1 MHRLLELFSG
11 TGSIGKAFL
20 REGWEVISVDI
31 DKKANPTHLA
41 NVLTWDYRQYPP
53 GYFDFVWASPPCT
66 QYSIARTCAQ
76 TPRDLEGS
84 DRIVERTQEIISYFD
99 CLWAME
105 NPFTGLLKSRPCMA
119 GMDRYL
125 KVVSYCKYGMPYRK
139 NTAIWSNLG
148 EYGFQ
153 SHFAT
158 SFRCANSGPTVR
170 HATRALHNRDRGRVE
185 THGTALANCTSSL
198 RAYATK
204 SRKQCAKR
212 CEQNQGLRNP
222 TFEQH
227 SFLYFQN
234 FQKTVCRAA
243 RGN

>member
-148 EYGFQ
+148 EYWFPKPLCNKFSVCELRADG
-153 SHFAT
+153 AT
-158 SFRCANSGPTVR
+158 RHPCVAQQRLGKGGNPRYSTRQLYVIPASLCDEIAKAVCETVR
-170 HATRALHNRDRGRVE
+170 AE
-185 THGTALANCTSSL
+185 PGTQ
-198 RAYATK
+198 K
-204 SRKQCAKR
+204 
-212 CEQNQGLRNP
+212 P
-222 TFEQH
+222 
-227 SFLYFQN
+227 N
-234 FQKTVCRAA
+234 F
-243 RGN
+243 